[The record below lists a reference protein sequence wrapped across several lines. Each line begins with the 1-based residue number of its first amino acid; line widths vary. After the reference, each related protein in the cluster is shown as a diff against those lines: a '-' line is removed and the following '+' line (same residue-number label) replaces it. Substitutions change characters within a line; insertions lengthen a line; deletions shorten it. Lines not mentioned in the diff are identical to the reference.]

1 MNPMKKS
8 QLRAIAPIICLLA
21 VSCACSDGAKEE
33 FKPVDGGGS
42 GGTTPTEKV
51 VWHERAYET
60 FGAIDRSYR
69 VASGATA
76 GFYNENYPK
85 GSGDLS
91 ASYLWPYDGLMSGVA
106 LLNKLGYDVDYKAKV
121 DRFQGYW
128 RTSGLVGVGGYG
140 SQTNGTAGGGDRFY
154 DDNSIVGLNLVEAYR
169 QLKDP
174 VYLQRCAA
182 IVQFLLSGEDNVLG
196 GALWWCE
203 GQKNKPGVDDSNK
216 PACANGYAQW
226 FLTSY
231 YDICPDGEKA
241 GVLALAKRLYQWE
254 YANLRDP
261 EDNVYWNSKGADG
274 VINRTKWTYNS
285 GAMIAAGVRLYKI
298 TGEEHYLKEAQAT
311 ADGAYNYFVRSRS
324 GINLCYPLND
334 PWFTIKLVRSYI
346 ELEPYHKACSRYIE
360 VFVADLERAWKD
372 ARNDRGLFSEDWSGK
387 NKNPDRDKSLLM
399 QDAVLES
406 LGTIALYKGEKK

>member
-1 MNPMKKS
+1 MNAMKNTL
-8 QLRAIAPIICLLA
+8 LRAITPILSLLA
-21 VSCACSDGAKEE
+21 VSCGCSDGAKEE
-33 FKPVDGGGS
+33 FIPVDGGGS
-42 GGTTPTEKV
+42 GGTTPAEKV

-60 FGAIDRSYR
+60 FGAIDRAYR
-69 VASGATA
+69 VSSGATA
-76 GFYNENYPK
+76 NFYNENYPK

-106 LLNKLGYDVDYKAKV
+106 LLNRLGYDVDYKAKV
-121 DRFQGYW
+121 ERFQAYW

-140 SQTNGTAGGGDRFY
+140 SQTNGKAGGGDRFY

-174 VYLQRCAA
+174 VYLQRCAD
-182 IVQFLLSGEDNVLG
+182 IVKFLLSGEDDVMG

-226 FLTSY
+226 FLLSY
-231 YDICPDGEKA
+231 YEICPEA
-241 GVLALAKRLYQWE
+241 EREGVLALAKRLYAWE

-274 VINRTKWTYNS
+274 VINKTKWTYNS
-285 GAMIAAGVRLYKI
+285 GAMIAAGVRLYKV
-298 TGEEHYLKEAQAT
+298 TGEDHYLKEAQAT
-311 ADGAYNYFVRSRS
+311 ADGAYNYFVRSRN
-324 GINLCYPLND
+324 GITLCYPFND

-346 ELEPYHKACSRYIE
+346 ELEPYHKNCTRYIE
-360 VFVADLERAWKD
+360 TFVADLERAWTK
-372 ARNDRGLFSEDWSGK
+372 ARNDRGLFYEDWSGQK
-387 NKNPDRDKSLLM
+387 PNPDRDKSLLM

-406 LGTIALYKGEKK
+406 LGAIAIYKGEKK

>member
-1 MNPMKKS
+1 M
-8 QLRAIAPIICLLA
+8 
-21 VSCACSDGAKEE
+21 SCACSDGAKEE

-42 GGTTPTEKV
+42 GGTTPAEKV

-69 VASGATA
+69 VSSGATA

-121 DRFQGYW
+121 DRFQAYW

-154 DDNSIVGLNLVEAYR
+154 DDNSIVGLNLV
-169 QLKDP
+169 
-174 VYLQRCAA
+174 
-182 IVQFLLSGEDNVLG
+182 DNTLG

-231 YDICPDGEKA
+231 YEVCPEAERD

-274 VINRTKWTYNS
+274 VINKTKWTYNS

-298 TGEEHYLKEAQAT
+298 TGEDHYLKEAQAT
-311 ADGAYNYFVRSRS
+311 ADGAYNYFVRSRN

-334 PWFTIKLVRSYI
+334 PWFTIKLVRAYI
-346 ELEPYHKACSRYIE
+346 ELEPYHKNCSRYIE

-387 NKNPDRDKSLLM
+387 NRNPDRDKSLLM

>member
-1 MNPMKKS
+1 MKINK
-8 QLRAIAPIICLLA
+8 LTILLTL
-21 VSCACSDGAKEE
+21 VLCSCACTDPSKEQYI
-33 FKPVDGGGS
+33 PGGGS
-42 GGTTPTEKV
+42 GGGGKEQVKV

-60 FGAIDRSYR
+60 FQAIEHLYGIT
-69 VASGATA
+69 SGATA

-85 GSGDLS
+85 GNGDLS
-91 ASYLWPYDGLMSGVA
+91 ASFLWPYDGLMSGLA
-106 LLNKLGYDVDYKAKV
+106 LLNRLGYDVNYKAKI
-121 DRFQGYW
+121 DQYQAYW
-128 RTSGLVGVGGYG
+128 RPTGGVNVGGYG
-140 SQTNGTAGGGDRFY
+140 SQTDGRSGGGDRFY
-154 DDNSIVGLNLVEAYR
+154 DDNSIIGINLVEAYK
-169 QLKDP
+169 QLGDN
-174 VYLQRCAA
+174 VYLERCAR
-182 IVQFLLSGEDNVLG
+182 IVDFLHSGEDDVLG

-203 GQKNKPGVDDSNK
+203 GQKNKPGNGDSNK

-231 YDICPDGEKA
+231 YDVCPDGEKA

-274 VINRTKWTYNS
+274 VINKTKWTYNS
-285 GAMIAAGVRLYKI
+285 GAMIAAGVRLYRI
-298 TGEEHYLKEAQAT
+298 TGEDHYLKEAQAT
-311 ADGAYNYFVRSRS
+311 ADGAYNYFVRSRN

-346 ELEPYHKACSRYIE
+346 ELEPYHKACTRYIE

>member
-42 GGTTPTEKV
+42 GGITPAEKV

-121 DRFQGYW
+121 DRFQAYW

-182 IVQFLLSGEDNVLG
+182 IVQFLLSGEDNTLG

-231 YDICPDGEKA
+231 
-241 GVLALAKRLYQWE
+241 
-254 YANLRDP
+254 
-261 EDNVYWNSKGADG
+261 
-274 VINRTKWTYNS
+274 
-285 GAMIAAGVRLYKI
+285 
-298 TGEEHYLKEAQAT
+298 
-311 ADGAYNYFVRSRS
+311 
-324 GINLCYPLND
+324 
-334 PWFTIKLVRSYI
+334 
-346 ELEPYHKACSRYIE
+346 
-360 VFVADLERAWKD
+360 
-372 ARNDRGLFSEDWSGK
+372 
-387 NKNPDRDKSLLM
+387 
-399 QDAVLES
+399 
-406 LGTIALYKGEKK
+406 